1 MLNKFHFADIKR
13 CFVSLNH
20 SVYCLILK
28 QLLKRVKTSNNMT
41 TSQESSRK
49 ISLEMKSEVHYKKAA
64 KSYRKSQQYIK
75 MINLY
80 PTLQNTLIECKDENL
95 IE

>member
-1 MLNKFHFADIKR
+1 MF
-13 CFVSLNH
+13 CF
-20 SVYCLILK
+20 I
-28 QLLKRVKTSNNMT
+28 KTSFLLPDSQTIIKYGIEHHNIMT

-49 ISLEMKSEVHYKKAA
+49 FSLEMKSEVHYKKAA
-64 KSYRKSQQYIK
+64 KSYRKSKQYIN

-80 PTLQNTLIECKDENL
+80 PTLQTTLIECKDENL

>member
-1 MLNKFHFADIKR
+1 MF
-13 CFVSLNH
+13 CF
-20 SVYCLILK
+20 I
-28 QLLKRVKTSNNMT
+28 KTSYLLPHYLTIIKYRIRHLSIIT
-41 TSQESSRK
+41 TFQESSK
-49 ISLEMKSEVHYKKAA
+49 KFSIEMKSEVHYKKAA
-64 KSYRKSQQYIK
+64 KSYRKSKQYIN

>member
-1 MLNKFHFADIKR
+1 MPDSQTIIK
-13 CFVSLNH
+13 
-20 SVYCLILK
+20 K
-28 QLLKRVKTSNNMT
+28 GKRYLVFMT
-41 TSQESSRK
+41 TSQDSSRK

-64 KSYRKSQQYIK
+64 ISYRKSQQYIK

-80 PTLQNTLIECKDENL
+80 PTLQNTLIECKNENL